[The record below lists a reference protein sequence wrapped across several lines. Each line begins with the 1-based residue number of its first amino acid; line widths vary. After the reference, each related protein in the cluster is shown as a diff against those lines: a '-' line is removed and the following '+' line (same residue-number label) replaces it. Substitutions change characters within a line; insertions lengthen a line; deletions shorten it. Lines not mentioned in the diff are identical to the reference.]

1 MRYYPIN
8 LDIKGKKCLVV
19 GGGRVAERKV
29 KGLLE
34 AGGEVLVVSPELS
47 PGLMA
52 MHGDGLFSWEKRG
65 YRQDDVAGFF
75 LIMAATDNQEVQNLV
90 QLDAAEHRVLLNV
103 ADVPDKCHFILP
115 AQVKRGD
122 LNISISTGGKS
133 PALAKQLRKFLESQI
148 GSEFEVLTEIMGAV
162 RPLVLAKGGAQPENE
177 RVFQQLLSPELQ
189 GWIKEKNWPRIKSHL
204 ERRLG
209 GPLPVELAAKLEK
222 LVLC

>member
-8 LDIKGKKCLVV
+8 LDIKGRKCLVV

-34 AGGEVLVVSPELS
+34 AGGEVVIVSPELTQ
-47 PGLMA
+47 GLLA
-52 MHGDGLFSWEKRG
+52 LQEAGLVHWEKRG

-75 LIMAATDNQEVQNLV
+75 LIMAATDNQEVQSRV
-90 QLDAAEHRVLLNV
+90 QADAAEHRVLLNV

-133 PALAKQLRKFLESQI
+133 PALAKQLRQFLESQI
-148 GSEFEVLTEIMGAV
+148 GSEFEILTEVMGEL
-162 RPLVLAKGGAQPENE
+162 RPLVLERGRAQQENE
-177 RVFQQLLSPELQ
+177 QIFQNILCPDIL
-189 GWIKEKNWPRIKSHL
+189 GWIKEKNWAQIKIHL
-204 ERRLG
+204 ERQLG
-209 GPLPVELAAKLEK
+209 ETLSGEVGAKLEA
-222 LVLC
+222 LVRC